1 MFVIYFIYKI
11 INFVSIKE
19 QQLILSHSVVNT
31 RNNVIRKLLL

>member
-1 MFVIYFIYKI
+1 MFVIYFIYKV
-11 INFVSIKE
+11 INFVSIKA